1 MCVCIYWVHRS
12 KGLFFHFNPHTSPPL
27 LPSSPPPQP
36 LYPCF
41 GLKQSGDSLSLRSR
55 HWVGTKGLAPPG
67 LLTRFLYA
75 QSIISSWRAAYHQ
88 PYLRFDQLFPAASA
102 GAGAGAGAGG
112 YSGVSSTSSTA
123 TDMLLSAPFPAALT
137 EQLYVA
143 YRRWKANDKV
153 VVMSRPG
160 LEGACQMR
168 SSSAVYVYLRVG
180 RKDI

>member
-1 MCVCIYWVHRS
+1 MCVYLLVRS
-12 KGLFFHFNPHTSPPL
+12 SKEPIFYFNPHTSPPL

-55 HWVGTKGLAPPG
+55 HWIGTQGLAPPG

-75 QSIISSWRAAYHQ
+75 QSIIASWRAAYHQ
-88 PYLRFDQLFPAASA
+88 PYLRFDQTLPA
-102 GAGAGAGAGG
+102 AGAGG
-112 YSGVSSTSSTA
+112 CSGLSSTSSAA

-143 YRRWKANDKV
+143 YRRWKANEKV

-160 LEGACQMR
+160 LEGA
-168 SSSAVYVYLRVG
+168 
-180 RKDI
+180 